1 MKRLFQSG
9 LTAFVVILTA
19 AVCLLARPASGQT
32 VGELPPTV
40 ATSGFVQVL
49 DFLATHQD
57 LLSTNRHWTFV
68 PYASHAKGLLDAQGK
83 DASWGG
89 GLAALY
95 PLTDYIRGGFRMQ
108 YFAGEWFMPS
118 VNVQLQSSYHLFGSR
133 ASWTPFVFTGL
144 ASPIGGSADNGTVGA
159 LYGLGASVKIPLT
172 EKWSVGLGYA
182 IENWSNLRVDRVEH
196 FGLVLD
202 YKF

>member
-1 MKRLFQSG
+1 MK
-9 LTAFVVILTA
+9 TKILS
-19 AVCLLARPASGQT
+19 LLLIIVSLCSNAQT
-32 VGELPPTV
+32 VGEIPASV
-40 ATSGFVQVL
+40 ANSSLARVL
-49 DFLATHQD
+49 NFLATNQE

-68 PYASHAKGLLDAQGK
+68 PYVSHAEGLLDSQGK

-89 GLAALY
+89 GVAALY
-95 PLTDYIRGGFRMQ
+95 PLTDYLRGGFRMQ

-118 VNVQLQSSYHLFGSR
+118 VNVQLQSSYYLFGTK

-144 ASPIGGSADNGTVGA
+144 ASPIGGSQENGDVGA
-159 LYGLGASVKIPLT
+159 LYGIGLSVKVPIN
-172 EKWSVGLGYA
+172 ERWSVGGGYA
-182 IENWSNLRVDRVEH
+182 IENWSNLRVDHVTH